1 MNIYLIECFIGGDRI
16 MEFKDILGHAFD
28 LAMQKVFTVH
38 FVSNGNREN
47 KQMTYMEL
55 GMFLVSNS
63 GKIIRIDVHVRD

>member
-1 MNIYLIECFIGGDRI
+1 MGGDKI

-28 LAMQKVFTVH
+28 LATQQIFTVH
-38 FVSNGNREN
+38 FISNDNREN

-63 GKIIRIDVHVRD
+63 SKVIRIDVHVRD